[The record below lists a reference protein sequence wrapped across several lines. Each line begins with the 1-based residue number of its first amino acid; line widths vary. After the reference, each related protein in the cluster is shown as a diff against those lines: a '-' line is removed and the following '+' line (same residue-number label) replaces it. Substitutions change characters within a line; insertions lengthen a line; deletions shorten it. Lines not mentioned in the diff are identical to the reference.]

1 MDIMLASVPG
11 IMIESGSGYE
21 DQDHGIIVGSE
32 SDIMVGSKV
41 GGSSSLKDQIRVR
54 CSWI

>member
-21 DQDHGIIVGSE
+21 DQDHGIIVGSNQTIQLG
-32 SDIMVGSKV
+32 SGSGSHGRIMIPV
-41 GGSSSLKDQIRVR
+41 LL
-54 CSWI
+54 